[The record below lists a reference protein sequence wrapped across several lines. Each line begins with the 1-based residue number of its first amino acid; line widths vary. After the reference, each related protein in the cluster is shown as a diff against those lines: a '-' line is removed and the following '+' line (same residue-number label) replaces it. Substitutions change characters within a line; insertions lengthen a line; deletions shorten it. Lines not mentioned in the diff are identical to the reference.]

1 MPAWTGQRSITVISA
16 CMTVAGLPTFAI
28 NEVAV
33 THEEYENGV
42 HYSLAEGKLMEA
54 GYEEPIVHFDLYEA
68 PPFLIPAVKAHLSAE
83 ANGQEPV
90 SAHPPEEP

>member
-28 NEVAV
+28 SEVAV

-42 HYSLAEGKLMEA
+42 HYSLAEGKLMDA
-54 GYEEPIVHFDLYEA
+54 GYEEPFVHFAEQEA
-68 PPFLIPAVKAHLSAE
+68 RPFLIRAVKQCIGTQGS
-83 ANGQEPV
+83 GQEPV
-90 SAHPPEEP
+90 SAHPQEKP